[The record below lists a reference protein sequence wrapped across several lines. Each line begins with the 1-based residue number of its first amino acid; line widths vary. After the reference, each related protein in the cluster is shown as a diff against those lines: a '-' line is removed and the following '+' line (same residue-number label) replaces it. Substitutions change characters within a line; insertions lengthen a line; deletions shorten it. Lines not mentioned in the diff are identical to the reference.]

1 MEFEVKMRDLG
12 LCEMD
17 SSELQLLRGGA
28 DVTISDIIDKIRNVF
43 NFLADYLPK
52 LLQGIKDGFLG
63 LEFAK

>member
-1 MEFEVKMRDLG
+1 
-12 LCEMD
+12 MD